1 MDICQWN
8 VGKVDGEPFGT
19 AKYEDKI
26 SEKRLNESR
35 LSISRIQR
43 SKSGFRSTMPVS
55 WLLRYRCRSSDL
67 VHATFQTV
75 APAAFVH
82 RPDNF
87 VVTVH
92 DLAPLVYPS
101 EIRDASLYLQWQLTP
116 KALKLADKIIAI
128 SNYTKREIEHLT
140 DIGSSRIEVIHQG
153 IDHDKYK
160 PLPKQ
165 EARRRLGITP
175 EDTFV
180 LVVSSSLEHK
190 RVEEAKPIIEAVRE
204 ENPGVKLLK
213 AGYGEE
219 LTGEYVVN
227 TGWVDEEDMPALYSA
242 ADVYLHPSEYEG
254 FGLPVLEAMAC
265 GTPVVARDVASIPE
279 IVGDCFDLVS
289 PDATPKEFA
298 EAIASS
304 LEIDSPYNDAVERSE
319 HFSWEKTTRETV
331 DVYRSL
337 LQ

>member
-1 MDICQWN
+1 MNICQWN

-19 AKYEDKI
+19 AKYEEEI
-26 SEKRLNESR
+26 SEKRLKESD
-35 LSISRIQR
+35 LTIHRIQR
-43 SKSGFRSTMPVS
+43 RKKGFRSTMPVS
-55 WLLRYRCRSSDL
+55 WLLRYRCHRSDL

-75 APAAFVH
+75 APAAFLH
-82 RPDNF
+82 RPKNL

-101 EIRDASLYLQWQLTP
+101 EIRDTSLRLQWQLTP

-128 SNYTKREIEHLT
+128 SNYTKQEIERLT
-140 DIGSSRIEVIHQG
+140 DISSSRIEVVHQG
-153 IDHDKYK
+153 IDHEHYK
-160 PLPKQ
+160 PTAKQ
-165 EARRRLGITP
+165 EARNKLGLSH

-190 RVEEAKPIIEAVRE
+190 RIEEAKPIIEAVRE
-204 ENPGVKLLK
+204 ENPKVKLLK

-219 LTGEYVVN
+219 LTGEHVVN

-289 PDATPKEFA
+289 PGAPPEKFA

-304 LEIDSPYNDAVERSE
+304 LEMDSPYNDAVKRSE
-319 HFSWEKTTRETV
+319 HFSWEKTARETA

-337 LQ
+337 LE